1 MKATNNKN
9 QHLLDQF
16 LKLKTS
22 FLSNKNT
29 FKLRALN
36 KVIPQIAG
44 YPEPIIS
51 GEYAVE
57 NLEGIGK
64 GFRDRID
71 EILKTGSLKELE
83 DLSGNGSAIEELS
96 RVTGIG
102 PTYAKKLVGTGIK
115 TIDALRKAVSKG
127 DLKLTKHRMIG
138 LKYLDD
144 FEQRI
149 PASKVRIAEKII
161 KKATSLIDPK
171 ILVTICGSY
180 RRGLTTSGDI
190 DVLMTI
196 PGSLT
201 EGKYLTQIVKM
212 LTEGGF
218 LVDDLTHDGN
228 KKYMGVCIIPGDG
241 GKGRRIDIRFVP
253 YSAYYPAML
262 YFTGSRDFNIMMRKR
277 ALELGYSLNEYGL
290 HKIDGDTAIHVDS
303 EKEIFDLLD
312 MKYVDPTDRDLG
324 SK

>member
-9 QHLLDQF
+9 QHLLDLF
-16 LKLKTS
+16 LKLKTN
-22 FLSNKNT
+22 FVSNKNT
-29 FKLRALN
+29 FRLRALN
-36 KVIPQIAG
+36 KVIPQIA
-44 YPEPIIS
+44 EHSNPITS
-51 GEYAVE
+51 GEYASKH
-57 NLEGIGK
+57 LEGIGK

-83 DLSGNGSAIEELS
+83 DNSGNGRAVEDLS

-102 PTYAKKLVGTGIK
+102 PTYAKKLVESGIK
-115 TIDALRKAVSKG
+115 TVDVLRKAVSKG
-127 DLKLTKHRMIG
+127 EIRLTKHRMIG
-138 LKYLDD
+138 LKYLED

-149 PASKVRIAEKII
+149 PASKIRVAEKII
-161 KKATSLIDPK
+161 KKAASLVNPK
-171 ILVTICGSY
+171 IMVTICGSY
-180 RRGLTTSGDI
+180 RRGLETSGDI

-196 PGSLT
+196 PGSSS
-201 EGKYLTQIVKM
+201 EGKYLTHIVKM
-212 LTEGGF
+212 LTDGNF

-228 KKYMGVCIIPGDG
+228 KKYMGVCVIPGDG

-290 HKIDGDTAIHVDS
+290 HKIDDGEMIHVNS
-303 EKEIFDLLD
+303 EKAIFDLLD
-312 MKYVDPTDRDLG
+312 MKYVRSNILRFR
-324 SK
+324 